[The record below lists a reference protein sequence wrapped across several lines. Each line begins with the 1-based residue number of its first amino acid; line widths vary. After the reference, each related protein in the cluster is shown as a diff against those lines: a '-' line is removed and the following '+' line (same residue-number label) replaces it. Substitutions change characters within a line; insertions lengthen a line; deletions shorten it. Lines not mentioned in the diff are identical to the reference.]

1 MTANQDK
8 NIIKN
13 SEKTSRAP
21 VVVIMGH
28 IDHGKTTLL
37 DYIRHTHVAAKESG
51 AITQHIGAYEAIV
64 KANDINGTTTDRKI
78 TFLDTPGHEA
88 FSEMRSRGAQVADI
102 AVLVIAA
109 DEGVMPQTLNALGH
123 ILKAK
128 IPFVVA
134 ISKIDRPDI
143 NVENIKKQ
151 LADNKVFV
159 EDWGG
164 EVPVNLISAKE
175 GRGVEELL
183 DIILLMADMANL
195 TTDLKLRAKGIV
207 IESWLDK
214 QRGNSAVILMKDGIL
229 HQGDDI
235 ATVSVEGKAK
245 IIEDFKGENISSAQA
260 SMPVRVTGFESL
272 SLVGE
277 EFYAGKKEELK
288 ELLKGDRLLAEQIAK
303 EKSLACQKNI
313 AEAETCE
320 GQDENVF
327 NLVIKSDVEGS
338 LEPITSSLDKIAQA
352 EEVKFNYLKVG
363 VGDLNETDVKLA
375 FFTGAT
381 VIAFRVKEQAAATSF
396 LSNNSLKVFKA
407 DILYEI
413 VDFVTQLVKES
424 KDKNKIT
431 EPASILHV
439 LQVFN
444 PVHGNQLV
452 GGEVTKGCINL
463 KARFDIMREEK
474 RIGQGK
480 IVNLQHDR
488 GDTDKVECDK
498 QCGVV
503 IETKNDLVIGDD
515 LYFFNH

>member
-1 MTANQDK
+1 MTVKQEK
-8 NIIKN
+8 NTTKN
-13 SEKTSRAP
+13 LDTISRAP

-64 KANDINGTTTDRKI
+64 KANDVNGTTTDRKI

-128 IPFVVA
+128 IPFVIA
-134 ISKIDRPDI
+134 INKIDRPDI

-164 EVPVNLISAKE
+164 EIPVNLISAKE
-175 GRGVEELL
+175 GKGIEELL
-183 DIILLMADMANL
+183 DLILLLSDMENL
-195 TTDLKLRAKGIV
+195 TTDLKAQTKGIV

-214 QRGNSAVILMKDGIL
+214 QRGNSAVILMKNGIL
-229 HQGDDI
+229 KQGDDV
-235 ATVSVEGKAK
+235 ATVSAEGKAK
-245 IIEDFKGENISSAQA
+245 IIEDFKGVSISSSQA
-260 SMPVRVTGFESL
+260 SMPVRVTGFDSVP
-272 SLVGE
+272 LVGE
-277 EFYAGKKEELK
+277 EFYAGKRETLNEILK
-288 ELLKGDRLLAEQIAK
+288 EDRNLAKQIAE
-303 EKSLACQKNI
+303 EKSLICQKNI
-313 AEAETCE
+313 AEAESTVCLE
-320 GQDENVF
+320 ENIF
-327 NLVIKSDVEGS
+327 NFVIKSDVDGS
-338 LEPITSSLDKIAQA
+338 LEPITSSLDKIALA
-352 EEVKFNYLKVG
+352 EGVKFNYLKVE

-396 LSNNSLKVFKA
+396 LSNNSLKIFKA
-407 DILYEI
+407 DILYQI
-413 VDFVTQLVKES
+413 IDFVTQLVQES
-424 KDKNKIT
+424 KNKNKVV
-431 EPASILHV
+431 EPNNILHI

-452 GGEVTKGCINL
+452 GGEVTKGCLNL

-480 IVNLQHDR
+480 IINLQHNK
-488 GDTDKVECDK
+488 GDVDKVECDK
-498 QCGVV
+498 ECGVV
-503 IETKNDLVIGDD
+503 VESKNDLVVGDD
-515 LYFFNH
+515 LYFFNR

>member
-1 MTANQDK
+1 MTTSKDK
-8 NIIKN
+8 NTIKN
-13 SEKTSRAP
+13 PDIVSRAP

-51 AITQHIGAYEAIV
+51 AITQHIGAYEAVIQ
-64 KANDINGTTTDRKI
+64 ATDMNGMATDRKI

-88 FSEMRSRGAQVADI
+88 FSEMRSRGAQVADV

-123 ILKAK
+123 ILRAK

-134 ISKIDRPDI
+134 INKIDRPDI

-195 TTDLKLRAKGIV
+195 TTNLKARAKGIV

-229 HQGDDI
+229 RQGDDI
-235 ATVSVEGKAK
+235 ATVTVEGKAK
-245 IIEDFKGENISSAQA
+245 IIEDFRGENIPSAQA
-260 SMPVRVTGFESL
+260 SMPVRVTGFDSL
-272 SLVGE
+272 PLVGE
-277 EFYAGKKEELK
+277 EFYAGRKEDLK
-288 ELLKGDRLLAEQIAK
+288 ELLKDDRALAEQIMK
-303 EKSLACQKNI
+303 EKALACQKTI
-313 AEAETCE
+313 AAAESGEAQEE
-320 GQDENVF
+320 DVF
-327 NLVIKSDVEGS
+327 NFVIKADVEGS
-338 LEPITSSLDKIAQA
+338 LEPITSSLDKVAQS
-352 EEVKFNYLKVG
+352 EGVKFNYLKAE

-396 LSNNSLKVFKA
+396 LANNNLKVFKA
-407 DILYEI
+407 DILYQI
-413 VDFVTQLVKES
+413 VDFVTGLVHES
-424 KDKNKIT
+424 KEKNKVI
-431 EPASILHV
+431 EPNSIMHV

-444 PVHGNQLV
+444 SVHGNQLV
-452 GGEVTKGCINL
+452 GGEVTKGMLNL

-480 IVNLQHDR
+480 IINLQHNR
-488 GDTDKVECDK
+488 GDVDKVECGK

-503 IETKNDLVIGDD
+503 VEAKNNLAVGDD

>member
-1 MTANQDK
+1 MTANQNK
-8 NIIKN
+8 NTIEN
-13 SEKTSRAP
+13 SNIVPRAP

-37 DYIRHTHVAAKESG
+37 DYIRHTHVAAKETG
-51 AITQHIGAYEAIV
+51 AITQHIGAYEAV
-64 KANDINGTTTDRKI
+64 VQATDVNGMATDRKI

-109 DEGVMPQTLNALGH
+109 DEGVMPQTLNALSH

-134 ISKIDRPDI
+134 INKIDRPDI

-164 EVPVNLISAKE
+164 DIPVNLISAKE

-195 TTDLKLRAKGIV
+195 TTDLKARAKGIV

-214 QRGNSAVILMKDGIL
+214 QRGNSAVILMKDGVL

-235 ATVSVEGKAK
+235 ATVTTEGKAK
-245 IIEDFKGENISSAQA
+245 IIEDFKGEAIHSAQA
-260 SMPVRVTGFESL
+260 SMPVRVTGFDSL
-272 SLVGE
+272 PLVGE
-277 EFYAGKKEELK
+277 EFYAGNKEDLK
-288 ELLKGDRLLAEQIAK
+288 EFLKEDRALAEQILK
-303 EKSLACQKNI
+303 EKTLACQKSI
-313 AEAETCE
+313 AAAESGE
-320 GQDENVF
+320 IHDENIF
-327 NLVIKSDVEGS
+327 NFVIKADVEGS
-338 LEPITSSLDKIAQA
+338 LEPITSSLDKVAQA
-352 EEVKFNYLKVG
+352 EEVKFNYLKVE

-396 LSNNSLKVFKA
+396 LSNNNLKVFKA
-407 DILYEI
+407 DILYQI
-413 VDFVTQLVKES
+413 VDFVTELVHETKG
-424 KDKNKIT
+424 KNKVI
-431 EPASILHV
+431 EPNNVLHV

-444 PVHGNQLV
+444 SVHGNQLV
-452 GGEVTKGCINL
+452 GGEVTKGVINV
-463 KARFDIMREEK
+463 KAHFDIMREGK

-480 IVNLQHDR
+480 IINLQHDMVMWIR
-488 GDTDKVECDK
+488 
-498 QCGVV
+498 
-503 IETKNDLVIGDD
+503 
-515 LYFFNH
+515 

>member
-1 MTANQDK
+1 MAANQDK
-8 NIIKN
+8 NTTKN
-13 SEKTSRAP
+13 LDTISRAP

-64 KANDINGTTTDRKI
+64 KANDVNGTATDRKI

-102 AVLVIAA
+102 AVLVI
-109 DEGVMPQTLNALGH
+109 
-123 ILKAK
+123 
-128 IPFVVA
+128 
-134 ISKIDRPDI
+134 

-164 EVPVNLISAKE
+164 EIPVNLISAKE
-175 GRGVEELL
+175 GKGVEELL
-183 DIILLMADMANL
+183 DLILLLSDMENL
-195 TTDLKLRAKGIV
+195 TTDLKAQTKGIV

-214 QRGNSAVILMKDGIL
+214 QRGNSAVILMKNGIL
-229 HQGDDI
+229 KQGDDI
-235 ATVSVEGKAK
+235 ATVSAEGKAK

-260 SMPVRVTGFESL
+260 SMPVRVTGFDSVP
-272 SLVGE
+272 LVGE
-277 EFYAGKKEELK
+277 EFYAGKRDVLDDILK
-288 ELLKGDRLLAEQIAK
+288 EDRNLAKQIAE
-303 EKSLACQKNI
+303 EKSLLCQKNI
-313 AEAETCE
+313 TEAENSVCLA
-320 GQDENVF
+320 ENIF
-327 NLVIKSDVEGS
+327 NFVIKSDVDGS

-352 EEVKFNYLKVG
+352 EEVKFNYLKVE

-396 LSNNSLKVFKA
+396 LSNNSLKIFKA
-407 DILYEI
+407 DILYQI
-413 VDFVTQLVKES
+413 IDFVTQVVQES
-424 KDKNKIT
+424 KNKNKVI
-431 EPASILHV
+431 EPNSILHV

-452 GGEVTKGCINL
+452 GGEVTKGCLNL

-480 IVNLQHDR
+480 IINLQHNK
-488 GDTDKVECDK
+488 GDVDKVECDK
-498 QCGVV
+498 ECGIVV
-503 IETKNDLVIGDD
+503 EAKNNLIVGDD

>member
-1 MTANQDK
+1 MTANQEK
-8 NIIKN
+8 NTIKN
-13 SEKTSRAP
+13 SAKTPRAP

-64 KANDINGTTTDRKI
+64 KATDVNGTATDRKI

-109 DEGVMPQTLNALGH
+109 DEGIMPQTLNALGH
-123 ILKAK
+123 ILTAK

-134 ISKIDRPDI
+134 INKIDRPDI

-175 GRGVEELL
+175 GSGVEELL
-183 DIILLMADMANL
+183 DIILLIADIANL
-195 TTDLKLRAKGIV
+195 TTDLKIQTKGIV

-229 HQGDDI
+229 HQGDDV
-235 ATVSVEGKAK
+235 ATVSVEGRAK
-245 IIEDFKGENISSAQA
+245 IIEDFKGDSIPSAQA
-260 SMPVRVTGFESL
+260 SMPVRVTGFDILPS
-272 SLVGE
+272 VGE
-277 EFYAGKKEELK
+277 EFYAGKKEDLK
-288 ELLKGDRLLAEQIAK
+288 EILKEDRALVEQIAK
-303 EKSLACQKNI
+303 DKELACQKNI
-313 AEAETCE
+313 TVAENGECHDT
-320 GQDENVF
+320 NIF
-327 NLVIKSDVEGS
+327 NFVIKSDVNGS
-338 LEPITSSLDKIAQA
+338 LEPITSSLDKVAQA
-352 EEVKFNYLKVG
+352 EEAKFNYLKTE
-363 VGDLNETDVKLA
+363 VGDLNESDVKLA

-396 LSNNSLKVFKA
+396 LSNNTLKVFKA
-407 DILYEI
+407 DILYQI
-413 VDFVTQLVKES
+413 IDFVTALVTES
-424 KDKNKIT
+424 KEKNKVI
-431 EPASILHV
+431 EPNSILHV

-444 PVHGNQLV
+444 SVHGDQLV
-452 GGEVTKGCINL
+452 GGEVTKGCLNL

-480 IVNLQHDR
+480 IINLQHNK
-488 GDTDKVECDK
+488 GDVDKVECDK

-503 IETKNDLVIGDD
+503 IEAKNAIAVGDD